1 MDDLIYLIALSY
13 SQDEIGQVVAAEQR
27 TPVWASIQSASRAE
41 WMQAGQ
47 QGLNPSLMVSTPI
60 VNYSGEEQVEV
71 GGKRYAIYRTYFNRG
86 SDMVELYLTDKA
98 GVADEPKNSIC
109 GWAE

>member
-1 MDDLIYLIALSY
+1 MDDLILLIALSY
-13 SQDEIGQVVAAEQR
+13 SQDEIGQMVATER
-27 TPVWASIQSASRAE
+27 RMPVWASIQSVSRME

-71 GGKRYAIYRTYFNRG
+71 GGKRYAVYRTYFNCN
-86 SDMVELYLTDKA
+86 SDMVELYLTEKA
-98 GVADEPKNSIC
+98 GIADEPKNNTC
-109 GWAE
+109 G

>member
-13 SQDEIGQVVAAEQR
+13 SQDEIGQMVATERR
-27 TPVWASIQSASRAE
+27 TPVWASIQSVSRAE

-60 VNYSGEEQVEV
+60 VNYSSEEQVEV
-71 GGKRYAIYRTYFNRG
+71 GGKRYAVYRTYFNRN
-86 SDMVELYLTDKA
+86 SDMVELYLTEKA
-98 GVADEPKNSIC
+98 GIADEPKNNTC
-109 GWAE
+109 G

>member
-13 SQDEIGQVVAAEQR
+13 SQDEIGQMVATERR
-27 TPVWASIQSASRAE
+27 TPVWAFIQSVSRAE

-60 VNYSGEEQVEV
+60 VNYSSEEQVEV
-71 GGKRYAIYRTYFNRG
+71 SGKRYAVYRTYFNWG
-86 SDMVELYLTDKA
+86 SDMVELYLTEKA
-98 GVADEPKNSIC
+98 GIADEPKDNLC
-109 GWAE
+109 G

>member
-1 MDDLIYLIALSY
+1 MDDLIILIALTY
-13 SQDEIGQVVAAEQR
+13 SQDEIGQMVATEQR
-27 TPVWASIQSASRAE
+27 TPVWASIQSVSRLE

-71 GGKRYAIYRTYFNRG
+71 GGKQYAVYRTYFNRN
-86 SDMVELYLTDKA
+86 SDMVELYLTEKA
-98 GVADEPKNSIC
+98 GIADEPKNNTC
-109 GWAE
+109 G